1 MSRISPST
9 QLHAATIE
17 PLTKPLGQEI
27 WRRQANLGAYEDEK
41 LGLYQ
46 QGLNGMEDV
55 FEQARQVRFGLQ
67 AVYAER
73 NQHVRD
79 LLADLRADTDA
90 RTKVHNDRLKEYAS
104 EFDENLS
111 KGNKSLLSN
120 LKHDLVAIG
129 RRYSASTKEI
139 SRLDDSIQQEVK
151 DCQEHVN
158 AETAP
163 IIKRLQE
170 HNEDLEAQIVE
181 RHEHHDEYLVAL
193 REHFKVLRAKHEV
206 EVEARKAQFV
216 AVHQQA
222 EEEYAAMNVV
232 RDIEDKSLR
241 EKFAENRK
249 QLKVQNVDREAAQ
262 VSIVKDMMHYMDQFE
277 IAIGEMNAAQAN
289 TQAQMDTVKSK
300 TGLV

>member
-41 LGLYQ
+41 LGIYQ
-46 QGLNGMEDV
+46 KGLNGMEDV

-79 LLADLRADTDA
+79 LLAELRADTDA
-90 RTKVHNDRLKEYAS
+90 RTKVHNDRLKAYAA

-158 AETAP
+158 SETAP

-170 HNEDLEAQIVE
+170 HDENLKAQVVE
-181 RHEHHDEYLVAL
+181 RHEHHDEYLAAL
-193 REHFKVLRAKHEV
+193 QEHFKVLRAKHGV
-206 EVEARKAQFV
+206 EIEARKAQFV
-216 AVHQQA
+216 AVQQQA
-222 EEEYAAMNVV
+222 EEEYAALNVV
-232 RDIEDKSLR
+232 RDTEDASLR
-241 EKFAENRK
+241 ERFADNRK
-249 QLKVQNVDREAAQ
+249 QLKAQNVDREAGQ
-262 VSIVKDMMHYMDQFE
+262 VSIVTDMMHYMDQFE
-277 IAIGEMNAAQAN
+277 TAMGLMFAAQAN
-289 TQAQMDTVKSK
+289 TQAQMDTVKNK